1 MTLIRYFGL
10 DNDNHRWYFLGSFFD
25 IDDAFANVNVD
36 RYAMI
41 KTVYE
46 LEIMMSEIKDI
57 ITLTEPVED
66 TW

>member
-10 DNDNHRWYFLGSFFD
+10 DNDTHRWYFLGSFFD

>member
-1 MTLIRYFGL
+1 MTLVRYFGL
-10 DNDNHRWYFLGSFFD
+10 DNDFHRWYFLGSFFD
-25 IDDAFANVNVD
+25 IDDAFATVNVD

-41 KTVYE
+41 KSLDE
-46 LEIMMSEIKDI
+46 LEVMMAQMQNI

>member
-10 DNDNHRWYFLGSFFD
+10 DNDVHRWYFLGSFFD
-25 IDDAFANVNVD
+25 IDDAFENVNVD
-36 RYAMI
+36 QYAMI
-41 KTVYE
+41 KSVDE
-46 LEIMMSEIKDI
+46 LEVMLFQIRDI